1 MAGKVTPAPEEAPPR
16 WTTFDGIDWS
26 KRPDETDTHIQ
37 VVLQFKHWEI
47 TKQEGK
53 ENLTWSGV
61 LELYW
66 TDARL
71 DGCPR
76 SNKLPENIW
85 RPRMTGTV
93 SYTHLTLP
101 TKA

>member
-1 MAGKVTPAPEEAPPR
+1 MASKVTPVDEDPPPR
-16 WTTFDGIDWS
+16 WTTFDDIDWS
-26 KRPDETDTHIQ
+26 KRPDPDTDTHIQ

-47 TKQEGK
+47 TKLEGK

-76 SNKLPENIW
+76 S
-85 RPRMTGTV
+85 RTVYPRTYGV
-93 SYTHLTLP
+93 L
-101 TKA
+101 A